1 MTVVARSALVP
12 YTAGQM
18 FALVDR
24 VEDYARFLP
33 WCAEAQVTLRT
44 GEAVEARLHVSYG
57 SLNKWFATR
66 NTRVPGRSIHMSL
79 LEGPFRKLEGEWTF
93 TDLGLEGSKVSLYL
107 EFQFTS
113 RLVGL
118 AVGPRFT
125 QIADSLV
132 DAFSQ
137 RAREVYG

>member
-1 MTVVARSALVP
+1 
-12 YTAGQM
+12 
-18 FALVDR
+18 
-24 VEDYARFLP
+24 
-33 WCAEAQVTLRT
+33 
-44 GEAVEARLHVSYG
+44 
-57 SLNKWFATR
+57 
-66 NTRVPGRSIHMSL
+66 MSL

-93 TDLGLEGSKVSLYL
+93 TDLGGEGSKVSLYL
-107 EFQFTS
+107 EFQFAN